1 MSESGVKDAVAR
13 RVVRPHELQQWH
25 RNWNGTP
32 NRKMLEQH
40 NIETAIEYLPR
51 PRQWLSPL
59 SASPAKMRAFYSGD
73 DSQCTRRLRGAIL
86 VWEIWLHAGSI
97 EGGRQK
103 GRCDGQGRRGG
114 AETQVVSAKHARAFE
129 DIAYEPHYDRFDP
142 ADPTWR
148 RGRLLLR
155 RTRRRR
161 WAGRFA
167 AARPYR
173 LALFWK
179 AKLASAREF

>member
-1 MSESGVKDAVAR
+1 MATAR
-13 RVVRPHELQQWH
+13 SLRNVR
-25 RNWNGTP
+25 RNRIGGGWGGTRYSP
-32 NRKMLEQH
+32 VIRFALCLTINQ
-40 NIETAIEYLPR
+40 NPTAGR
-51 PRQWLSPL
+51 GSR
-59 SASPAKMRAFYSGD
+59 
-73 DSQCTRRLRGAIL
+73 QCTRRLRGAIL

-97 EGGRQK
+97 EGGREK

-114 AETQVVSAKHARAFE
+114 AETQVVSAKHAGAFE
-129 DIAYEPHYDRFDP
+129 DIAYEPYSDRFDP

-179 AKLASAREF
+179 SKLASAREFLGSAALPVGGG